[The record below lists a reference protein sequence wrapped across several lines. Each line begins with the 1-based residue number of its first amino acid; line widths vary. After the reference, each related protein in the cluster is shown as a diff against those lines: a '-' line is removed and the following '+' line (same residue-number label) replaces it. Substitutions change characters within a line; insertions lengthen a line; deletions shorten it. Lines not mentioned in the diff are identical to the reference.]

1 MQRTSSS
8 IKNLIFAFIGQAAG
22 IVMNFIARVVF
33 LRILTAEYLG
43 LNGLFTNILSMLS
56 LMELGVGTAMT
67 FSLYKPLATSDKEK
81 IKSLMNLYRKSY
93 IIIGILVL
101 VIGIGITPLLPYFI
115 DEVPKINENINL
127 IYILFVINTAIS
139 YFYSYKRSLI
149 SSDQKRYIATA
160 YRYIFYCLLN
170 IMQIIILLLTKNYI
184 WYLITQIIFTFA
196 ENVAISKKADKL
208 YPYLKEKNINKLEKE
223 DTEKIKKNVVAMIG
237 HKIGGIIVGG
247 TDNIILSKF
256 VGLVEVGIYS
266 NYYLIINALNVI
278 IGQVFTAITAS
289 VGNLVATTNKQ
300 KVYDI
305 FKKVFFLDFW
315 LYAFSSICLLVLFN
329 RFITIWIGNE
339 YLFSM
344 DIVLILVINFY
355 ITGMRKAFLT
365 FRDATGL
372 YWADRYKPFAESIIN
387 IIASIILVKMLGTI
401 GVFIGT
407 FISTI
412 TTCFW
417 VEPYILY
424 KYEFGLSIIPFLK
437 KYILY
442 TILMII
448 AGIITVALCNLIKI
462 TGIIGFIINACICI
476 IVINTIF
483 LIFLHRTEEFKYF
496 KNLILDFIKN
506 RLKKYNK
513 CMRDMD

>member
-1 MQRTSSS
+1 M
-8 IKNLIFAFIGQAAG
+8 
-22 IVMNFIARVVF
+22 
-33 LRILTAEYLG
+33 
-43 LNGLFTNILSMLS
+43 
-56 LMELGVGTAMT
+56 
-67 FSLYKPLATSDKEK
+67 
-81 IKSLMNLYRKSY
+81 
-93 IIIGILVL
+93 
-101 VIGIGITPLLPYFI
+101 
-115 DEVPKINENINL
+115 
-127 IYILFVINTAIS
+127 
-139 YFYSYKRSLI
+139 
-149 SSDQKRYIATA
+149 
-160 YRYIFYCLLN
+160 
-170 IMQIIILLLTKNYI
+170 
-184 WYLITQIIFTFA
+184 
-196 ENVAISKKADKL
+196 
-208 YPYLKEKNINKLEKE
+208 
-223 DTEKIKKNVVAMIG
+223 
-237 HKIGGIIVGG
+237 
-247 TDNIILSKF
+247 
-256 VGLVEVGIYS
+256 
-266 NYYLIINALNVI
+266 
-278 IGQVFTAITAS
+278 
-289 VGNLVATTNKQ
+289 
-300 KVYDI
+300 
-305 FKKVFFLDFW
+305 
-315 LYAFSSICLLVLFN
+315 LFN

-355 ITGMRKAFLT
+355 ITGMRKAVLT

-506 RLKKYNK
+506 RLKK
-513 CMRDMD
+513 DFL